1 LTPLHVNPHRF
12 SSMQALQIW
21 KPQGQIQQKSRFS
34 PQQLHR

>member
-1 LTPLHVNPHRF
+1 
-12 SSMQALQIW
+12 MQALQIW